1 MKATRPSSDTILTM
15 PAPFAPVPGM
25 SARFAESVS

>member
-1 MKATRPSSDTILTM
+1 MKSD
-15 PAPFAPVPGM
+15 PALKRHDPDDARTFPPVPGM